1 MKKQYILLIIIFLI
15 PYIAYSQST
24 YSGNASVTTEDFF
37 IGFPKDSDKYYLGGC
52 NAFPIGTFVNVKLP
66 YTDDTVFVK
75 IVTRIP
81 EDGIFIL
88 IEKEA
93 GSKLGLEVGD
103 VLPVRVQ
110 VKKFTPPPL
119 EELDIV
125 EELDPEPEIKGLTS
139 ESLAETTPE
148 DMLPEETIPVEEDPA
163 SEEDVLLEE
172 DLYDDSDI
180 VEESGI
186 TEESEVFEDELPEE
200 SMFTTLDDET
210 EPVEKVEKKV
220 KRIYFLE
227 PADKKPPVGGIPDS
241 ELIAVTTVEDK
252 IFKNGYYLQVGI
264 YREKESI
271 KLDTQKIEQLNF
283 PHITVKENGVQQRQR
298 LLVGPV
304 SNDELGVIMLTLK
317 SRGFKDFFR
326 YRNKTND

>member
-1 MKKQYILLIIIFLI
+1 MRKQYLLFIIFFLI
-15 PYIAYSQST
+15 PGITFSQST
-24 YSGNASVTTEDFF
+24 YSGNASVTSEDFF
-37 IGFPKDSDKYYLGGC
+37 LGFTKDSDNYYLGGC

-75 IVTRIP
+75 VVTRIP

-119 EELDIV
+119 EELDLA

-139 ESLAETTPE
+139 KSL
-148 DMLPEETIPVEEDPA
+148 EETEEEEVVPVDEVA
-163 SEEDVLLEE
+163 SEEDTVLEE
-172 DLYDDSDI
+172 T
-180 VEESGI
+180 GI
-186 TEESEVFEDELPEE
+186 TEETEVFEDKLPEE
-200 SMFTTLDDET
+200 SMFSTLDDE
-210 EPVEKVEKKV
+210 EVPDEAVEKKV

-252 IFKNGYYLQVGI
+252 VFKNGYYLQVGI

-271 KLDTQKIEQLNF
+271 ERDTQKIEQLNF
-283 PHITVKENGVQQRQR
+283 PFITVKENGAQQRQR

-317 SRGFKDFFR
+317 SRGFRDFFR
-326 YRNKTND
+326 YRNKTDE